1 MADDPKPADAAHA
14 MQTVTRYPLHQKAA
28 RGRFGRDVPAPA
40 TDDVQMDDA
49 RTTTMQSDQS
59 RQGAEPLGYVIDADA
74 VAAAIVDRLMA
85 GGTLRSHAE
94 DA

>member
-14 MQTVTRYPLHQKAA
+14 MQTVTRYPQQHGAA
-28 RGRFGRDVPAPA
+28 RGRFGREVPGLA
-40 TDDVQMDDA
+40 TDDVQMADA
-49 RTTTMQSDQS
+49 RTTMQSNDAPE
-59 RQGAEPLGYVIDADA
+59 GAQTTGYVIDPDA

-85 GGTLRSHAE
+85 GRALRARGE